1 MQNGNADSVE
11 SGTTAAAAAAAAA
24 RFHVSLAVAEKGE
37 SGEIKKTSL
46 ASFSVRPWM
55 LFFASN
61 VNHVE
66 SCLSQ
71 QLSLFEPPQAAA

>member
-37 SGEIKKTSL
+37 SGEI
-46 ASFSVRPWM
+46 
-55 LFFASN
+55 
-61 VNHVE
+61 
-66 SCLSQ
+66 
-71 QLSLFEPPQAAA
+71 